1 MKLLI
6 HACCADC
13 LLHLLETLKTNDAD
27 VGVYFYNPN
36 IHPQSEYFARLFALK
51 KVLANMPYK
60 LIVPHWKPSE
70 YFDAIGKNCEK
81 KISCPNCWHLRL
93 KSAFN
98 YAKENNYEAVATT
111 MLTSH
116 YLDREKIARMGQK
129 LAKQYGLKFI
139 VPEKRDSDLK
149 TRGFY
154 KQNYCGCIFSLNERF
169 GEKYKLIN
177 SGFAELKDEGEFGIS
192 GT

>member
-6 HACCADC
+6 HTCCADC

-60 LIVPHWKPSE
+60 LIAPHWKPAE
-70 YFDAIGKNCEK
+70 YFEAIGNNHEK
-81 KISCPNCWHLRL
+81 KIRCPKCWHLRL
-93 KSAFN
+93 KSAFS
-98 YAKENNYEAVATT
+98 YAKENNYDAVMTT
-111 MLTSH
+111 MLTSN
-116 YLDREKIARMGQK
+116 YLDREAIARMGVA
-129 LAKQYGLKFI
+129 LGKQYGIEFLVLKKLECEI
-139 VPEKRDSDLK
+139 K

-154 KQNYCGCIFSLNERF
+154 KQNYCGCIISLNERF